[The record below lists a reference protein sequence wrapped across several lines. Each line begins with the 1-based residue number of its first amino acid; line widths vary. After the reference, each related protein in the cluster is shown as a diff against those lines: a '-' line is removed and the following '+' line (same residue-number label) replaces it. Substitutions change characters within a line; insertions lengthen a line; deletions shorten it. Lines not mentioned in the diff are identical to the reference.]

1 MEPPEFE
8 TRVAII
14 NRKLEDLYTTIPK
27 EVVEYMAQN
36 ITSDVRKIEG
46 GIKAYLSNRDLMK
59 ITPNVED
66 SINLGIFKNYITT
79 KATLEGATIKSI
91 IKTVAD
97 YYGVQ
102 IDIFRSRDR
111 SKYISKIRHVAM
123 YLSSEYSGKSTTE
136 IGLEFNRDH
145 ASVIYARE
153 KVRTDI
159 KANLPITIE
168 IERIIASIPS

>member
-1 MEPPEFE
+1 
-8 TRVAII
+8 
-14 NRKLEDLYTTIPK
+14 
-27 EVVEYMAQN
+27 
-36 ITSDVRKIEG
+36 
-46 GIKAYLSNRDLMK
+46 
-59 ITPNVED
+59 
-66 SINLGIFKNYITT
+66 
-79 KATLEGATIKSI
+79 
-91 IKTVAD
+91 
-97 YYGVQ
+97 
-102 IDIFRSRDR
+102 
-111 SKYISKIRHVAM
+111 M